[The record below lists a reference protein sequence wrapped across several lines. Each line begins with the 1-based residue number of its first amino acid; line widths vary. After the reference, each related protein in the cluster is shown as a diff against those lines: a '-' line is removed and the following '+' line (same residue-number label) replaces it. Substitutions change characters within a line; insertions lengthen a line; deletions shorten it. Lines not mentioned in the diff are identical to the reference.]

1 MPDAATFDDLRAV
14 FINGS
19 IKKDKTGSH
28 TQFLIDKAAG
38 IMEHEGVTVD
48 HIYALDYP
56 VAFGM
61 VKDGAENG
69 QPNDEWPG
77 LQKRILDADILVL
90 ATPIWLGAISSVT
103 SLGIERLYAYS
114 GDRNDKGQY
123 VYYGRVGGCMI
134 TGNEDGMKHCA
145 RDILFSLQ
153 HMGYMIPPQADSGW
167 VGEAGPG
174 QSYGDIIKGTDKRTG
189 FDNDFTNRNVTF
201 MAWNLMHGAR
211 MLKDAGGWPAVGNT
225 TEGWKDV
232 ANAKDPNPEYR

>member
-1 MPDAATFDDLRAV
+1 MQQTKNFDDLRAV

-28 TQFLIDKAAG
+28 TQRLIDRAAG
-38 IMEHEGVTVD
+38 IMESQGVTVD

-56 VAFGM
+56 IAFGM

-69 QPNDEWPG
+69 QPDDAWPD

-103 SLGIERLYAYS
+103 SLVIERLYAYS
-114 GDRNDKGQY
+114 GDRNEKGQY

-153 HMGYMIPPQADSGW
+153 HIGYMIPPQADCGW

-174 QSYGDIIKGTDKRTG
+174 ASYGDRIDDTDKYAG
-189 FDNDFTNRNVTF
+189 YNNDFTNRNVTF

-211 MLKDAGGWPAVGNT
+211 ILKDAGGWPAVGNVA
-225 TEGWKDV
+225 EEWQHV
-232 ANAKDPNPEYR
+232 ANAKDPNPEHR